1 MWRQNCKLRNHKL
14 ENRVIF
20 TLDKIDQILP
30 QNMPKTIPHLEEFI
44 TLRNLNKRSV
54 KENTNY
60 AQKIWDDLSLN
71 DNVTTEE
78 QCRNILNNN
87 EQFEIVQR
95 QKRALGVT
103 SIITIVATA
112 ASIFVRLYPYLK
124 TITNTPTRSGRVAE
138 NLTDTEIMQS
148 IDSIDFL
155 SKQVKNNLKITMN
168 FTYATT
174 SELALQQ
181 TFLNSQLRGHDV

>member
-1 MWRQNCKLRNHKL
+1 MVQYS
-14 ENRVIF
+14 F
-20 TLDKIDQILP
+20 TVKEHTNPLFGLIMQ
-30 QNMPKTIPHLEEFI
+30 KTIPHLEEFI
-44 TLRNLNKRSV
+44 TLRNLKKRSV

-60 AQKIWDDLSLN
+60 AQKIWNDLSLN

-138 NLTDTEIMQS
+138 NLTDIEIMQS

>member
-44 TLRNLNKRSV
+44 TFRNLKKRSV

>member
-138 NLTDTEIMQS
+138 NLTDIEIMQS